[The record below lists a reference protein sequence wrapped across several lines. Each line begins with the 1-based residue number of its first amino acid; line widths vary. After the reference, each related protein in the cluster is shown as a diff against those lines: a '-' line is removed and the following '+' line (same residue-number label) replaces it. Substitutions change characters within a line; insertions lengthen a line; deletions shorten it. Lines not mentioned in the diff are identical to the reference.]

1 MKSLAMIPVKNNS
14 KTGKYR
20 LSTQAIFNQK
30 IYGQRNLVETVN
42 SVEKRIFD
50 GKKHQQKYNI
60 KKQRNQSQK
69 HAIQHI
75 QNTNHNRKRTK
86 NKQQNQTK
94 RNRHNNSNKTKNKHH
109 KKSNTRNNQQ

>member
-1 MKSLAMIPVKNNS
+1 MKSLAMIPVKNNP

-20 LSTQAIFNQK
+20 LSTQAIFSQK

-42 SVEKRIFD
+42 SVEKEYSAE
-50 GKKHQQKYNI
+50 KHQQKHNI

-69 HAIQHI
+69 HVIQHI

-86 NKQQNQTK
+86 NKHQNQTK

-109 KKSNTRNNQQ
+109 KKSNTRTNQR